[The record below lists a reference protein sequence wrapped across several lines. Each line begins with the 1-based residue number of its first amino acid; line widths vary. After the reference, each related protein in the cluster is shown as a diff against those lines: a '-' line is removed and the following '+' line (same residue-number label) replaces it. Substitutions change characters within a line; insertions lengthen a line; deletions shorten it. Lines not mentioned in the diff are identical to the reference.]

1 MYQQLIERDRAGK
14 LPIRVVGTVWTRSMG
29 DDPEQIAA
37 LLKDWNQRLRSEHVQ
52 ISVNKLWS
60 DGVLLSGA
68 ALTLEPFSDDPLNNG
83 RMTFTGEHIQ
93 RQIEATQKAGF
104 DMHIHVDADGSTR
117 TVLDAY
123 ERAFARIG
131 NKNTRHVICHNTLVH
146 PTDIPRYRQL
156 GLIANATPLWGTD
169 YDGFYRKTYEKR
181 IGKARIEERLFPY
194 GDLQRSGAIITYGAD
209 IPGVDLPEIP
219 PLIQLQAAV
228 TRQRIGFPNDE
239 PLVARQRVSVA
250 EALRNYTW
258 NGAYQ
263 LRLEDRIGSIEVGK
277 LADLVVLGANL
288 FEVKPER
295 IHTVPVLLTL
305 MDGRATHE
313 ALPA

>member
-1 MYQQLIERDRAGK
+1 MD
-14 LPIRVVGTVWTRSMG
+14 
-29 DDPEQIAA
+29 
-37 LLKDWNQRLRSEHVQ
+37 LL
-52 ISVNKLWS
+52 
-60 DGVLLSGA
+60 
-68 ALTLEPFSDDPLNNG
+68 
-83 RMTFTGEHIQ
+83 
-93 RQIEATQKAGF
+93 
-104 DMHIHVDADGSTR
+104 
-117 TVLDAY
+117 
-123 ERAFARIG
+123 
-131 NKNTRHVICHNTLVH
+131 
-146 PTDIPRYRQL
+146 
-156 GLIANATPLWGTD
+156 
-169 YDGFYRKTYEKR
+169 
-181 IGKARIEERLFPY
+181 
-194 GDLQRSGAIITYGAD
+194 
-209 IPGVDLPEIP
+209 EIP

-239 PLVARQRVSVA
+239 ARQRLSVA

-263 LRLEDRIGSIEVGK
+263 LRLEDRIGSIEVDK